1 VCSLQPRT
9 LIPRR
14 SPPAAAGQLR
24 GIAACV
30 PRPLL
35 LLLLTTAVNDLDGDA
50 VRAVAVAAAVAAV
63 VGESLVVG
71 LVVLGPGGGWWA
83 QLGPAAPAVS

>member
-1 VCSLQPRT
+1 MCSLQPRT

-14 SPPAAAGQLR
+14 TPSAAAGQLR

-30 PRPLL
+30 PGPL

-50 VRAVAVAAAVAAV
+50 VRAVAVAAAVTAV
-63 VGESLVVG
+63 VGEALVVG

-83 QLGPAAPAVS
+83 QLAPPAPAVS